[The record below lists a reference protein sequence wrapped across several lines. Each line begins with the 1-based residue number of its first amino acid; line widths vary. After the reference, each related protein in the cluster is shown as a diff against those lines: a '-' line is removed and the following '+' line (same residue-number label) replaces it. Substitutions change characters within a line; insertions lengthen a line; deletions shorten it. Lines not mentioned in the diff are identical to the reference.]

1 MFIVGMVVMKIK
13 MAKKIS
19 EVQTSI
25 DIFRV
30 LWYINYIEKTLQNPS
45 ISIRLTQKPE
55 WTCHTLFVRLVQ

>member
-25 DIFRV
+25 DIFDA
-30 LWYINYIEKTLQNPS
+30 L
-45 ISIRLTQKPE
+45 
-55 WTCHTLFVRLVQ
+55 

>member
-1 MFIVGMVVMKIK
+1 MFGMVVMKIK

-30 LWYINYIEKTLQNPS
+30 L
-45 ISIRLTQKPE
+45 
-55 WTCHTLFVRLVQ
+55 

>member
-1 MFIVGMVVMKIK
+1 MVGMVVMKIK

-30 LWYINYIEKTLQNPS
+30 L
-45 ISIRLTQKPE
+45 
-55 WTCHTLFVRLVQ
+55 